1 MVVRSALRARVL
13 SWATRL
19 VVVKKAMGT
28 SQHLMG
34 RPSNSVTRSAGV
46 GGRMEITYCTDIL
59 YLLYFTGMR
68 VGGRQ
73 DQFDARVTSRN
84 PSQIWNPGNA
94 GPPLGVI

>member
-1 MVVRSALRARVL
+1 MEITYFTL
-13 SWATRL
+13 
-19 VVVKKAMGT
+19 
-28 SQHLMG
+28 
-34 RPSNSVTRSAGV
+34 PSSSVTRSPGV
-46 GGRMEITYCTDIL
+46 GGRMEITYFTDIL
-59 YLLYFTGMR
+59 YFAGMR